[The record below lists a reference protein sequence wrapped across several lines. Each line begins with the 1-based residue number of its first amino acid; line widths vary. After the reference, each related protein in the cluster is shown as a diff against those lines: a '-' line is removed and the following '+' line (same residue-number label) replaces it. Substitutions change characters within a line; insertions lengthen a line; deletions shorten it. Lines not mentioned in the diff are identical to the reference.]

1 MSIRIKR
8 YIEPLSLASE
18 NQTPIVIESDAYRQV
33 CTDLEMYT
41 NGEILGRSFLIAGHR
56 GAGKTTMLR
65 QAVREVASRIQNRGQ
80 TSGQWARPLFIA
92 LHGPDLLEAS
102 TAPEES
108 DARSAKEAQSPDKPK
123 TAPA

>member
-1 MSIRIKR
+1 MPIRIKR

-18 NQTPIVIESDAYRQV
+18 SQTTIVIESDAYRQV

-65 QAVREVASRIQNRGQ
+65 HAVREVASRIQNRGQ

-102 TAPEES
+102 TAPEQA
-108 DARSAKEAQSPDKPK
+108 DAQTVNGAQAADKTQTVP
-123 TAPA
+123 